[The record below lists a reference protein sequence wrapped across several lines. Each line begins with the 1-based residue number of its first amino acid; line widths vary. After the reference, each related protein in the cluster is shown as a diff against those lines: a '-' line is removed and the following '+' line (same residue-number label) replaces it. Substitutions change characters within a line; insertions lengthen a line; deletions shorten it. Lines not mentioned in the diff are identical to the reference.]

1 MSDELTA
8 ISVTV
13 SLRATLAKYR
23 PDPAC
28 REPFSVSLSGGA
40 TVADLADARG
50 MPRPFHGLV
59 TVNGTQADVD
69 TVLSNDAIVDMFPP
83 LGGG

>member
-1 MSDELTA
+1 MPDERTP

-28 REPFSVSLSGGA
+28 REPFSITLKAGA
-40 TVADLADARG
+40 TVVDVVDAYG
-50 MPRPFHGLV
+50 MPSPFHGLV
-59 TVNGTQADVD
+59 TVNGSQAEPT
-69 TVLSNDAIVDMFPP
+69 TVLHDGAVVDMFPP
-83 LGGG
+83 LAGG